1 MIRAFRGIVPKIA
14 ASAYI
19 DSSAQVIGDVE
30 VGERSS
36 IWPSATVR
44 GDVNAIRIGSETN
57 VQDNCCLHVDHDDF
71 PLHLG
76 DRVTIGHSVVLHG
89 CTVEDDSVVGIGAIV
104 LNGARI
110 GKGSVVAA
118 AALVPEGMDVP
129 PGSMVMG
136 VPAKVKRA
144 VSEQEKVRFRE
155 NAQNYV
161 RYREIYREE
170 PS

>member
-1 MIRAFRGIVPKIA
+1 MIRAFRGMLPKIA

-36 IWPSATVR
+36 IWPNATLR
-44 GDVNAIRIGSETN
+44 ADVNSIRIGVETN
-57 VQDNCCLHVDHDDF
+57 VQDNCCLHVDHGEF

-89 CTVEDDSVVGIGAIV
+89 CTVEDESVVGIGAIV

-118 AALVPEGMDVP
+118 GALVPEGMEVP

-136 VPAKVKRA
+136 VPAKVKRE
-144 VSEQEKVRFRE
+144 VSDQEKVRFRE

-161 RYREIYREE
+161 RNRELFREE
-170 PS
+170 LS